1 MLKKTKRSFPIP
13 KPCLAVGI
21 LVLWA
26 CQLMASIAFAT
37 EANPLQPIDTSSPRA
52 TLQGFLDTTNKSYAE
67 KTSLLNTY
75 LTSQRLFLAPGEVAA
90 LRDSLGRVESAE
102 RTLDLS
108 ELPPATVRESSRRL
122 ILQLKEILDRIGLP
136 PFESI
141 PDEDA
146 MAKAEFKRWTSP
158 ARRYASHESRKGR
171 GRVSTCSPR
180 KPWSESPNSI

>member
-1 MLKKTKRSFPIP
+1 MIKKTKRFFFVQES
-13 KPCLAVGI
+13 CLA
-21 LVLWA
+21 A
-26 CQLMASIAFAT
+26 AFLALLAFRLIGGSVNAN

-52 TLQGFLDTTNKSYAE
+52 TLQGFLETTSKSYAE
-67 KTSLLNTY
+67 KTGLLNSY
-75 LTSQRLFLAPGEVAA
+75 LTSQRLFLAPEEVAA